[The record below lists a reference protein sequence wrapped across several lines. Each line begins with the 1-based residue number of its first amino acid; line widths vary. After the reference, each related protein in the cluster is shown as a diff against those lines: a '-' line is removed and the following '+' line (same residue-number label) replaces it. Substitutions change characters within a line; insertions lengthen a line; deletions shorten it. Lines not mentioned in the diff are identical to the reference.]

1 MLCKYSR
8 EIPAVFLTIKI
19 YYYKIASMSEVK
31 TSTIGKDFSLGQ
43 LIGFVSAPVI
53 TRLLVSFLSTL
64 DDALFVSRYCGQDAL
79 AAFSVALPW
88 FMFIDAI
95 GMVFSAVSTVCS
107 IKMGEGKA
115 EEAKRDF
122 TTMAI
127 VAFKV
132 GVLFLLVLLF
142 FKKEILL
149 LLGETEILMP
159 YASSYFTIS
168 RFYIPL
174 ILVGYVF
181 NSCYVVA
188 GKPKWSMYSSTINI
202 FCQFFFDYLF
212 IVRLNTGI
220 VGAAYANVIGN
231 ILVCL
236 LGVIFYANKKHEIC
250 FARAHDKVWELCK
263 TVFKYG
269 RMQFVTS
276 LAVSIGSFIS
286 NQVLL
291 DIGQEKVV
299 AAHTIVSNATFIFMN
314 SFFGLVGSLSP
325 LVGYAYGEKNAK
337 KLSRICRQSVMLV
350 TILMSILFA
359 IIFFGKNIV
368 LDLYLTET
376 SLPQIRT
383 MALRGFYIYPLALLF
398 FGYNV
403 LVQDFANVL
412 GRHKLSIFLS
422 VMENFIFQ
430 NLTVLICPRLFGI
443 DGIWISFP
451 ICEVLTFIL
460 TCVAVYKNADVYGLG
475 KDKVA
480 TFVND

>member
-1 MLCKYSR
+1 MIYEYSR
-8 EIPAVFLTIKI
+8 MMPAVFLTNII
-19 YYYKIASMSEVK
+19 SYYKIASMSEVK

-43 LIGFVSAPVI
+43 LIGFVSAPIV

-79 AAFSVALPW
+79 AAFSVALPL
-88 FMFIDAI
+88 FMFMDAI
-95 GMVFSAVSTVCS
+95 GMIFSSVSTVCS
-107 IKMGEGKA
+107 IKMGEKKT

-122 TTMAI
+122 TTMCL
-127 VAFKV
+127 VAFAV
-132 GVLFLLVLLF
+132 GVFFLLVMLL

-149 LLGETEILMP
+149 LLGETEVMMP
-159 YASSYFTIS
+159 YAESYFSVS

-174 ILVGYVF
+174 IMLSYVF

-212 IVRLNTGI
+212 IVRMDTGI

-231 ILVCL
+231 ILICL
-236 LGVIFYANKKHEIC
+236 LGFLFYSNEKHEIC
-250 FARAHDKVWELCK
+250 FARPHDKVWQLCK

-269 RMQFVTS
+269 RMQFITS
-276 LAVSIGSFIS
+276 LAVSFGSFVS

-291 DIGQEKVV
+291 DIGREKVV
-299 AAHTIVSNATFIFMN
+299 AAHTIVSNFTFIFMN

-325 LVGYAYGEKNAK
+325 MVGYAYGEKNAK
-337 KLSRICRQSVMLV
+337 KLSKICRQSVILV
-350 TILMSILFA
+350 TILMSILFL

-376 SLPQIRT
+376 SAPEIRT
-383 MALRGFYIYPLALLF
+383 MALRGFYIYPLALIL

-403 LVQDFANVL
+403 LVQEFANVL
-412 GRHKLSIFLS
+412 GRHNLSTFLSI
-422 VMENFIFQ
+422 MENFVFQ
-430 NLTVLICPRLFGI
+430 NLTVLLCPRLFGI

-451 ICEVLTFIL
+451 VCEILTFIL
-460 TCVAVYKNADVYGLG
+460 TCVAVYKNMDVYGLG
-475 KDKVA
+475 RNGVA
-480 TFVND
+480 TFVNE

>member
-1 MLCKYSR
+1 
-8 EIPAVFLTIKI
+8 
-19 YYYKIASMSEVK
+19 
-31 TSTIGKDFSLGQ
+31 
-43 LIGFVSAPVI
+43 
-53 TRLLVSFLSTL
+53 
-64 DDALFVSRYCGQDAL
+64 
-79 AAFSVALPW
+79 
-88 FMFIDAI
+88 
-95 GMVFSAVSTVCS
+95 
-107 IKMGEGKA
+107 
-115 EEAKRDF
+115 
-122 TTMAI
+122 
-127 VAFKV
+127 
-132 GVLFLLVLLF
+132 
-142 FKKEILL
+142 
-149 LLGETEILMP
+149 
-159 YASSYFTIS
+159 
-168 RFYIPL
+168 
-174 ILVGYVF
+174 
-181 NSCYVVA
+181 
-188 GKPKWSMYSSTINI
+188 
-202 FCQFFFDYLF
+202 
-212 IVRLNTGI
+212 
-220 VGAAYANVIGN
+220 
-231 ILVCL
+231 
-236 LGVIFYANKKHEIC
+236 
-250 FARAHDKVWELCK
+250 
-263 TVFKYG
+263 
-269 RMQFVTS
+269 MQFVTS

-430 NLTVLICPRLFGI
+430 NLTVPICPRLFGI